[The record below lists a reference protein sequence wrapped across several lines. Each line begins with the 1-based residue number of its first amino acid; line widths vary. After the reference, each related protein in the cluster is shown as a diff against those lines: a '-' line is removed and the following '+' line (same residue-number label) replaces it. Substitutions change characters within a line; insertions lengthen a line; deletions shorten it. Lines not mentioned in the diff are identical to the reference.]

1 MSRTRLTSMIRAV
14 AAASLLVLGA
24 HTRAAAESSASR
36 ASCVPIGGMLMT
48 RLGAINETTTLGT
61 VVGDLR
67 GVVSAAILEQTQL
80 ADGAIRL
87 SVQHFWIT
95 EAGDFLFLEK
105 GSVTITPVSPG
116 VYGALYDPVPIKGGT
131 GRLNGASGVVTFF
144 GAADLSL
151 GQIVLRYGGHICGH
165 KGSAP

>member
-1 MSRTRLTSMIRAV
+1 MSRTRSSSMTCAV
-14 AAASLLVLGA
+14 AAAVLVLGEHRLA
-24 HTRAAAESSASR
+24 SAEPSANR
-36 ASCVPIGGMLMT
+36 PSCVPIGGMLMT
-48 RLGAINETTTLGT
+48 RLAAINESTTLGT

-67 GVVSAAILEQTQL
+67 GVVSAAVLEQTPL

-87 SVQHFWIT
+87 FVQHVWIT

-105 GSVTITPVSPG
+105 GSVTITPVSPS

-131 GRLNGASGVVTFF
+131 GRLNGTSGVVTFF

-151 GQIVLRYGGHICGH
+151 GQTVLRYGGHICGPR
-165 KGSAP
+165 GSVP